1 MVSSARI
8 WQHLP
13 LLLGIVAE
21 YGGIE
26 WLAEQRPP
34 PAERQA
40 VSEAARRHA
49 EAPCTMQG

>member
-34 PAERQA
+34 AERQA